1 MKRLTIKISTIIFS
15 VFLILSVFCSMP
27 KTVFAESEPIK
38 GADVYFIAGQSNA
51 AGTTH
56 YWRDYTGNGDFV
68 INLSDRSKQAEY
80 DAGYNKVLYCGFSG
94 ESRAKEAGQ
103 IIDELTIAKSG
114 QGIGAR
120 FIGSELGLAKELQTK
135 YANSDRTAIIIKYA
149 VGAASLDG
157 IPGCSWANWCPPS
170 KVATS
175 TVTGEN
181 LYFNMVGHEGND
193 YKDGEVYK
201 YLSKAV
207 DASFNDFR
215 FKGFFWLQGE
225 AESGNITRAEKYGEY
240 LTALINDFRS
250 DLGKIS
256 TTLKNE
262 KSVTVSDSSKLPF
275 IISEC
280 APTFN
285 RAILLDGKS
294 SKEGIREVINQER
307 AVASSVKNVKTIDTT
322 EYEIKSDPYF
332 SDDVASYCY
341 DQWHYNADD
350 MIEIGIKGGEFF
362 TTGAFKDYAE
372 PSLNNT
378 ENKIPVPI
386 VPLAVAGGVLLLM
399 TLLVVKVVTR
409 KD

>member
-1 MKRLTIKISTIIFS
+1 MKTI
-15 VFLILSVFCSMP
+15 
-27 KTVFAESEPIK
+27 
-38 GADVYFIAGQSNA
+38 Y
-51 AGTTH
+51 
-56 YWRDYTGNGDFV
+56 
-68 INLSDRSKQAEY
+68 
-80 DAGYNKVLYCGFSG
+80 
-94 ESRAKEAGQ
+94 
-103 IIDELTIAKSG
+103 
-114 QGIGAR
+114 
-120 FIGSELGLAKELQTK
+120 
-135 YANSDRTAIIIKYA
+135 
-149 VGAASLDG
+149 
-157 IPGCSWANWCPPS
+157 
-170 KVATS
+170 
-175 TVTGEN
+175 
-181 LYFNMVGHEGND
+181 
-193 YKDGEVYK
+193 
-201 YLSKAV
+201 
-207 DASFNDFR
+207 
-215 FKGFFWLQGE
+215 
-225 AESGNITRAEKYGEY
+225 EKYGEY